1 MICKCCFQERKG
13 AFFGWPILQIGVF
26 ENLLQFAYKVFVIMS
41 KTILV
46 YIEISSSQKEY
57 PDLHA

>member
-1 MICKCCFQERKG
+1 
-13 AFFGWPILQIGVF
+13 
-26 ENLLQFAYKVFVIMS
+26 VFVIMS

-57 PDLHA
+57 PDLHAWVQNLSIKGLD